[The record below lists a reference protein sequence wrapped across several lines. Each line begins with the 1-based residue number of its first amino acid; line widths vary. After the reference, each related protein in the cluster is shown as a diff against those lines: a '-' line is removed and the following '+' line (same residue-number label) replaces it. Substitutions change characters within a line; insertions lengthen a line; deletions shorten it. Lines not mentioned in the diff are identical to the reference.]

1 MHRPVPCGC
10 MKRGVFGG
18 GMPRYPPAAKPGCAA
33 AVGHPPAPGR
43 APRFSA
49 LRVPKRPLRRTQ
61 RGTAAAPSNS
71 YPLWANLLKC
81 ITPVP
86 AGRPPDI
93 PPAPM
98 AVCTT
103 PASCTYSVPWFHLS
117 SHFPFCLAALLVMLF
132 SQPGNQGFG
141 SSQKFA
147 FGHPNAM
154 LANLT
159 GLGKK
164 PFSRFFSRNC
174 PSVPG
179 WIPIGILA
187 GNQMARVDSYR
198 NPCWGKWYHAG
209 DTTLSAAR
217 KSGITRVIPS
227 PHSVRPSSNSDDN
240 VLLPRALLY
249 ALIVPT

>member
-1 MHRPVPCGC
+1 MFRKLRFDLLFQAPTDGRRPVAEVQPLRVQC
-10 MKRGVFGG
+10 RL
-18 GMPRYPPAAKPGCAA
+18 AAKPGCAA
-33 AVGHPPAPGR
+33 AVGRPPAPGR
-43 APRFSA
+43 APRLPA
-49 LRVPKRPLRRTQ
+49 LRAPERPFRRTQ
-61 RGTAAAPSNS
+61 RGKAAAPSS
-71 YPLWANLLKC
+71 SFRPWASR
-81 ITPVP
+81 PVCTVLVP
-86 AGRPPDI
+86 TAHPPDI

-154 LANLT
+154 LAKLT
-159 GLGKK
+159 GLEKK

-174 PSVPG
+174 PAVPG

-187 GNQMARVDSYR
+187 GNLVARVDSNR
-198 NPCWGKWYHAG
+198 NPCRSKWYHTG
-209 DTTLSAAR
+209 DTIR
-217 KSGITRVIPS
+217 
-227 PHSVRPSSNSDDN
+227 
-240 VLLPRALLY
+240 
-249 ALIVPT
+249 